1 MIKCHL
7 STLMGQRKL
16 RVIDLARE
24 LDVNR
29 GSIARLYHETAVRV
43 ELELVDSLCKY
54 FGCEV
59 GELFEFTKA
68 DE

>member
-16 RVIDLARE
+16 KVMDLARE

-29 GSIARLYHETAVRV
+29 GSITRLYHETVVRV
-43 ELELVDSLCKY
+43 ELELVDKLCKY
-54 FGCEV
+54 FECEV
-59 GELFEFTKA
+59 GELFEFIE